1 MDVELLAQSLDLNL
15 AVLADLAG
23 LCGNKVRTTNEVS
36 NKNTG
41 RVQVDLFGGIH
52 LFDSSR
58 IHHDNAVGHCHCFGL
73 IVRHVHGG
81 NPQTLLHPTNLHA
94 HLHAKLCVQ
103 VRQRLI
109 EEQNLRAHDHRSG
122 QCNTL
127 LLAAGKLGRSAICH
141 RGEVHCRKCNINL
154 FLDFRCALLTQMKA
168 VCHVLTH
175 AQVREQ
181 CVGLEHHGHGALVR
195 RNNHHVFAIEHDL
208 ARSRIFEA
216 RDHTQGR
223 GLATARGSQKGDE
236 FTGVNIQVDVI
247 NRGDLGS
254 GVREGLGQLHQG
266 QAAGSICVI
275 RIRHGSFLCQQLH
288 ARAIGGGDRFISN
301 KNIC

>member
-1 MDVELLAQSLDLNL
+1 M
-15 AVLADLAG
+15 
-23 LCGNKVRTTNEVS
+23 
-36 NKNTG
+36 
-41 RVQVDLFGGIH
+41 QVDLFGGIH

-58 IHHDNAVGHCHCFGL
+58 IHHDNAVRHCHCFRL
-73 IVRHVHGG
+73 IVGDVNGG
-81 NPQTLLHPTNLHA
+81 NPQTLLHPTNFHA
-94 HLHAKLCVQ
+94 HLHAKLCIQ

-109 EEQNLRAHDHRSG
+109 EEQNLRTYDHRSG

-127 LLAAGKLGRSAICH
+127 LLATGKLGRSAIRH
-141 RGEVHCRKCNINL
+141 RGQVHCSKCNIDL
-154 FLDFRCALLTQMKA
+154 FLDFRCALLSQMQA
-168 VCHVLTH
+168 VGHILTH

-181 CVGLEHHGHGALVR
+181 RVGLEHHRHGSLVR
-195 RNNHHVFAIEHDL
+195 WDNHHVFAIEHDL
-208 ARSRIFEA
+208 TRSRIFEA
-216 RDHTQGR
+216 RNHTQGR
-223 GLATARGSQKGDE
+223 GLAAARGPKKGDE

-247 NRGDLGS
+247 NRCDLGS